1 MIPEGNTD
9 IHKGL
14 KNTGNNDNL
23 IEKYIGLLLLKLL

>member
-14 KNTGNNDNL
+14 KNTGNNNL
-23 IEKYIGLLLLKLL
+23 IEKYMGLLLLKLL